1 MHQRTWT
8 WSWVHTSLDQPWNS
22 ILKREKIEWYG
33 IYCSGCVHIHLP
45 ESFKQAGNVQQEAN
59 KALAIVTSHKLI
71 IARYRTILVSPD
83 CKNLCNR
90 SSKYITKTRCSIIN
104 MNWVNDHRPQVHNS
118 KNSAV
123 FPSEIFQTIQLLRTC
138 TSFTRE
144 RDKPN

>member
-83 CKNLCNR
+83 CKNLCNCL
-90 SSKYITKTRCSIIN
+90 SKYITKTSCSIIN
-104 MNWVNDHRPQVHNS
+104 NWTGLMTTDHKSITPKTQPYSLQRYFKQFS
-118 KNSAV
+118 Y
-123 FPSEIFQTIQLLRTC
+123 
-138 TSFTRE
+138 
-144 RDKPN
+144 